1 MNERD
6 KNMLFPIIYCFIITW
21 ILILLSGC
29 TDNRIRIK
37 PKTDI
42 RLSVAKEA
50 ELRLYV
56 LWSLHSQA
64 VMKESEIW
72 MKERK

>member
-1 MNERD
+1 MNTKRI
-6 KNMLFPIIYCFIITW
+6 LLC
-21 ILILLSGC
+21 LILVLAGC
-29 TDNRIRIK
+29 TQQAWHPDNRIRIK

-42 RLSVAKEA
+42 RLSAEREA